1 MAARCPCKA
10 GALGNSTQHAQRAPA
25 PRPSPQTAC
34 QQPSAALTLRSS
46 ACCAAAAAQ
55 EAPGR
60 GGRPAARRW
69 PPQPAAACWRSSI
82 IPVPDPSNH
91 QPPERTFSLQAV
103 PQGTRRPNAGSQ
115 WQGRVGGW
123 RGGGRPAGR
132 APNNQHSG
140 RAEQKQ
146 AAAKRMCMAGE
157 AVRRIGTEGSARLA
171 GGGACRSRPS
181 GGAWGRRAVTACGP
195 PCLPGPAGPLPWPP
209 LPLPKTPPAARRQ
222 EGGRSGGD
230 AQETRPQQGREG
242 RRSARRRPAP
252 PRRPVSCTP
261 RLPSRL
267 QAGQEASKAASQG
280 RKQGLKARPKARHN
294 KRPPRTLSKPMR
306 STLYSP
312 PHRTRTSAPRLQWE
326 QPGRARRRGQVRLL
340 RLPRLLGSCASW
352 TPAARTHAAVQS
364 SKPASKASAGS
375 VVSPN
380 CREAHPSIEMKAAS
394 SAGRLG
400 SRRDST
406 SRSGAASKIG
416 CRGQEARARER
427 RAGGREALAA

>member
-312 PHRTRTSAPRLQWE
+312 PHVRPPPAVGATR
-326 QPGRARRRGQVRLL
+326 PGAAARAGQ
-340 RLPRLLGSCASW
+340 AAAAA
-352 TPAARTHAAVQS
+352 TPAGKLRQLDASCTHARCG
-364 SKPASKASAGS
+364 SKQQASKQSKRWQCCFPQLPGGAPVNRDEGGIVGWAAG
-375 VVSPN
+375 VP
-380 CREAHPSIEMKAAS
+380 P
-394 SAGRLG
+394 
-400 SRRDST
+400 
-406 SRSGAASKIG
+406 
-416 CRGQEARARER
+416 
-427 RAGGREALAA
+427 